1 MVCCMLTRGFQPQV
15 PLNAPRRNV
24 GCLVQG
30 AKVRVRH
37 RHLQHRKTLAAR
49 CWVVVVCHMVFDTC
63 IAGVTA
69 TASSKTASTSSG
81 TNAQSGGQEGS
92 GTQPPATQAPAA
104 SPIPSGEVLGV
115 LWYVTWC
122 LTRALQVSPLLPALK
137 QRPQVPGRMLNQGVK
152 KVQGHSHLRH
162 RHLQHRPSRAVRCW
176 GFCGMLHGV

>member
-104 SPIPSGEVLGV
+104 SPIPSSEVLGV

-137 QRPQVPGRMLNQGVK
+137 QRPKFPGRAIGCVK
-152 KVQGHSHLRH
+152 KV
-162 RHLQHRPSRAVRCW
+162 
-176 GFCGMLHGV
+176 